1 MVDRKRPGVM
11 TNPTTIAVESLP
23 VGTNNATDR
32 DAAEPGD
39 ERRFRA
45 LIEQIPAI
53 TYTESKDA
61 WGVID
66 FISPQVE
73 TILGYSPQ
81 EVVGQPGFIEVR
93 IHPDDRLPNRREAER
108 TFQSGEP
115 YRMEYRIRA
124 SDGRWVWLRDETLL
138 IRDEE
143 GTPLYRQGILVDVT
157 ERKEAEAALRES
169 EARFRAV
176 LESAPVG
183 IVVQDAVNAI
193 VVANDA
199 AARTLGLTHDELHG
213 RTSLDPR
220 WAAVHEDGT
229 PFPDDEHP
237 AVVSLRTGE
246 ACSRVVMGVHRP
258 DGSLVWLEVNSEPL
272 KENGAAAPYPV
283 VVTFVDLTERFALE
297 AALRKSEQRFRL
309 LVQDG
314 YDVITVVDREGR
326 RRYVSPGVT
335 RSLGYEPRELEGES
349 ALDLVHPDDAPRLA
363 VAIADCL
370 AGARRTAP
378 LDMRFR
384 HRDGEWRDFEVVATN
399 LLDEPAVAGIVFN
412 SRDVTDR
419 KAAEAALRENE
430 ARFRTMF
437 EGAGIATALAD
448 ANGTIVLA
456 NPALG
461 AFLGY
466 QPAELVGMNVQALT
480 HPEDDIAQQELRRRM
495 GYGELDSY
503 ELEKRYLRRDGTV
516 VWGHLHTVAIRDAD
530 GNLVASLGQVQDITS
545 RKAAEEALRESE
557 AQLQTLA
564 RHVPVALYRHE
575 LTGDRATTYVSPR
588 WASLLGLR
596 EEDVPIG
603 LPALLDRMHPD
614 DREPALRAAELAE
627 RDGAPF
633 DVEYRLRHDGG
644 HWVWIRDHSHVERDE
659 QGRPIAW
666 TGVLVDVTERKRL
679 TASLRES
686 QERFRRAFEDAP
698 IGISIGDANGI
709 CLDANTAYCRILGR
723 TCEEVVGHPF
733 AEFAHPD
740 DAEVYDRHHARL
752 SLGEIPAYQIE
763 KRYLRPDGAVVTGLL
778 TCSLVRDEMGNTL
791 YDIGQLQDITERKEL
806 EAALRER
813 ETQLGSIVAQL
824 PAAIY
829 RFAAAPAS
837 RYTFASAHF
846 EAMVGF
852 PIGPEGVTLEDYF
865 ARVHPDDVAAVRAAD
880 AAAEAA
886 GAPFDVQYRLRS
898 RDGTWV
904 WVHDRS
910 TPERDERGAIVAWY
924 GVLLDISDEKRLEA
938 LARETEARFR
948 AAFDHAPIGLALI
961 TPDGWMREVN
971 FALGDLLGYGETE
984 LLNMTFDALIHPDD
998 VPDLL
1003 EQVEHMWV
1011 NGPGTY
1017 KFDARCLHREGHT
1030 VWTRSTVSVVRDED
1044 GAIYAIAQVQD
1055 TTDQRQLE
1063 MERAIMLASEREYAR
1078 QLRLLTEMRTDLMA
1092 MVAHE
1097 LRTPIAAA
1105 RIMVSMLATKEL
1117 PLAEEAKTFAAIFG
1131 QIDQLDRLVSD
1142 FANAAAAERDN
1153 FSVQL
1158 HAVPLRVLMGGAAAY
1173 AETGLTEHAFMMDP
1187 VPAVNVWCDPERIG
1201 QVLQNLLGNAAKHT
1215 PPGTT
1220 VTLRAERDG
1229 DWVTIEV
1236 ADTGPGIPPEDLPL
1250 IFEKFGRGRQTTD
1263 REMPGTGLGLY
1274 LSRGIVEAHGSA
1286 LTLESAPGRGAV
1298 FGLALRI
1305 AP

>member
-1 MVDRKRPGVM
+1 M

-93 IHPDDRLPNRREAER
+93 IHPDDRLHNRREAER

-220 WAAVHEDGT
+220 WEAVREDGT

-335 RSLGYEPRELEGES
+335 RSLGYEPRELEGKS

-419 KAAEAALRENE
+419 KAAEAALRESE
-430 ARFRTMF
+430 ARFRAIF
-437 EGAGIATALAD
+437 EGARIATALVDDRGAM
-448 ANGTIVLA
+448 ILV

-461 AFLGY
+461 ALLGY
-466 QPAELVGMNVQALT
+466 APEELVGMTVQEIT
-480 HPEDDIAQQELRRRM
+480 HPEDDPLQRELRRRM
-495 GYGELDSY
+495 WAGEIGSY
-503 ELEKRYLRRDGTV
+503 ELEKRYLRRDGSV
-516 VWGHLHTVAIRDAD
+516 VWGLLNTVAIRTAD
-530 GNLVASLGQVQDITS
+530 GTTIGALGQIQDITG
-545 RKAAEEALRESE
+545 RKDAEAALRESE
-557 AQLQTLA
+557 ARLQALVQ
-564 RHVPVALYRHE
+564 HVPVALYRE
-575 LTGDRATTYVSPR
+575 ERAEDGDEGWVTTYVS
-588 WASLLGLR
+588 AQLATLLGLR
-596 EEDVPIG
+596 ADEIPLGRHQYLE
-603 LPALLDRMHPD
+603 RMHPE
-614 DREPALRAAELAE
+614 DRPAAERAAEAAE
-627 RDGAPF
+627 RDGSTF

-659 QGRPIAW
+659 QGRPMAW

-829 RFAAAPAS
+829 RFAAVPDS

-846 EAMVGF
+846 EEMVGL

-880 AAAEAA
+880 AASEAT

-898 RDGTWV
+898 RDDTWV

-910 TPERDERGAIVAWY
+910 TPERDDRGAIVAWY
-924 GVLLDISDEKRLEA
+924 GVLLDISDEKRLEV

-971 FALGDLLGYGETE
+971 FALGDLLGYGEGE
-984 LLNMTFDALIHPDD
+984 LLTMTFDALVHPDD
-998 VPDLL
+998 LPDLL
-1003 EQVEHMWV
+1003 EQVAHMWE
-1011 NGPGTY
+1011 NGSGTY
-1017 KFDARCLHREGHT
+1017 RFDARCLHKEGHV

-1044 GAIYAIAQVQD
+1044 GTTYAIAQVQD

-1063 MERAIMLASEREYAR
+1063 MERAVMLASEREYAR

-1117 PLAEEAKTFAAIFG
+1117 PLAEEARTFAAIFG
-1131 QIDQLDRLVSD
+1131 QVDQLDRLVSD
-1142 FANAAAAERDN
+1142 FANVAAAERDN

-1158 HAVPLRVLMGGAAAY
+1158 HAVPLGVLMGGAATY

-1201 QVLQNLLGNAAKHT
+1201 QVLQNLLANAAKHT
-1215 PPGTT
+1215 PPGTA
-1220 VTLRAERDG
+1220 VTLRARRDG
-1229 DWVTIEV
+1229 DWVSIEV

-1250 IFEKFGRGRQTTD
+1250 IFEKFGRGRETTD

-1274 LSRGIVEAHGSA
+1274 LSRGIVEAHGSE
-1286 LTLESAPGRGAV
+1286 LTLQSPPGGGAL
-1298 FGLALRI
+1298 FGFSLRI